1 MTSKLLLLGVAAA
14 CVAGVARAAAPPPD
28 LDIIA
33 TRQAGQALVGGTFIG
48 LLQAAKNKVPDVK
61 PFAPAA
67 RALTEWEGEFLK
79 MFPPGSEHGHNTKA
93 LPAVWTD
100 RATFEKD
107 ARNLVEQAAKL
118 QKIAESG
125 DQAAFAQQVQVLGE
139 ACKTC
144 HQQFRAR

>member
-1 MTSKLLLLGVAAA
+1 MTSKLLVLCMAAA
-14 CVAGVARAAAPPPD
+14 CAVGVARAAAPPAD

-48 LLQAAKNKVPDVK
+48 LLQAAKNKIPDVK

-67 RALTEWEGEFLK
+67 KALTLWEGEFLK
-79 MFPPGSEHGHNTKA
+79 MFPPGSEQGHNTKA
-93 LPAVWTD
+93 LPAIWTD

-107 ARNLVEQAAKL
+107 AQNLVQQATKL
-118 QKIAESG
+118 QKIADSG
-125 DQAAFAQQVQVLGE
+125 DQAAFAQQVQVLGD

-144 HQQFRAR
+144 HKQFRAR

>member
-1 MTSKLLLLGVAAA
+1 MTSKLLVLAVAVA
-14 CVAGVARAAAPPPD
+14 CAAGVARAAAPPAD

-48 LLQAAKNKVPDVK
+48 LSQAAKNQIPDVK

-67 RALTEWEGEFLK
+67 RALTEWEGEFVK

-93 LPAVWTD
+93 LPPVWTD

-107 ARNLVEQAAKL
+107 AQNLTQQAARL
-118 QKIAESG
+118 QQIAQSG
-125 DQAAFAQQVQVLGE
+125 DRAAFAQQVQVLGD
-139 ACKTC
+139 ACATC
-144 HQQFRAR
+144 HKRFRAR

>member
-1 MTSKLLLLGVAAA
+1 MASKLLVLTVAVA
-14 CVAGVARAAAPPPD
+14 CAAGVARAAAPPAD
-28 LDIIA
+28 LDVIA

-67 RALTEWEGEFLK
+67 RALTEWEGQFLK
-79 MFPPGSEHGHNTKA
+79 MFPPGSEQGHNTKA
-93 LPAVWTD
+93 LPAVWTE

-107 ARNLVEQAAKL
+107 AQNLVQQAAKL
-118 QKIAESG
+118 QQIAQSG
-125 DQAAFAQQVQVLGE
+125 DQAAFAQQVQALGG

-144 HQQFRAR
+144 HDQFRAR